1 MASPIFAIFEPKTL
15 PITKSVYPWNALINP
30 TTNSGNDVPI
40 DTIVKPITK
49 SDTFKA
55 LARSFAPFMSHSEPK
70 YKPKDPIIRKN
81 RLENISIVHL
91 C

>member
-40 DTIVKPITK
+40 DTIVKPITR
-49 SDTFKA
+49 SDIFRA

-70 YKPKDPIIRKN
+70 YKPNDPIIRKN